1 MVLVDTHTHVHFPD
15 FQGDFDQ
22 VLDRAQKAGVRF
34 LVNVGT
40 GLESS
45 QKSIELA
52 ERFDFVYATVGVHPH
67 DVESATPEDLRRL
80 AGLAKHKKVVA
91 IGEVGLDFYSPP
103 LNKPA
108 DPPFYLVEKA
118 NLPSSVA
125 DRNFSTRETQEK
137 LLIQFFEMAK
147 MTNRA
152 LGLHIREAFGEMIA
166 LLKTHFTPP
175 IRAVSHC
182 FSGTPEIMQK
192 LVELG
197 LYISFAGPITYKKN
211 DTLREAAKRC
221 PEDRILVE
229 TDAPFLAPQAWR
241 GKRNEPA
248 YLSETARTI
257 AELRGVSLDRFSEMT
272 LRNAERLFGV
282 SFSAN

>member
-1 MVLVDTHTHVHFPD
+1 
-15 FQGDFDQ
+15 
-22 VLDRAQKAGVRF
+22 
-34 LVNVGT
+34 
-40 GLESS
+40 
-45 QKSIELA
+45 
-52 ERFDFVYATVGVHPH
+52 
-67 DVESATPEDLRRL
+67 
-80 AGLAKHKKVVA
+80 
-91 IGEVGLDFYSPP
+91 
-103 LNKPA
+103 
-108 DPPFYLVEKA
+108 
-118 NLPSSVA
+118 
-125 DRNFSTRETQEK
+125 
-137 LLIQFFEMAK
+137 
-147 MTNRA
+147 
-152 LGLHIREAFGEMIA
+152 MIA